1 MISHIV
7 ILSVLINLLE
17 SISQYDVSHSD
28 IVSINKPTGN
38 ISQYDVSHSDI
49 VSINK
54 PTENISS
61 MVSHTVILSVLINLL
76 ESISQYDI
84 SHRDIVSINKPTGKY
99 QSV

>member
-1 MISHIV
+1 V
-7 ILSVLINLLE
+7 ILSVLINLME
-17 SISQYDVSHSD
+17 
-28 IVSINKPTGN
+28 N

-54 PTENISS
+54 PSYWKVSVS
-61 MVSHTVILSVLINLL
+61 MMSHTVILSVLINLL

-84 SHRDIVSINKPTGKY
+84 SHSDIVSINKSTGKY